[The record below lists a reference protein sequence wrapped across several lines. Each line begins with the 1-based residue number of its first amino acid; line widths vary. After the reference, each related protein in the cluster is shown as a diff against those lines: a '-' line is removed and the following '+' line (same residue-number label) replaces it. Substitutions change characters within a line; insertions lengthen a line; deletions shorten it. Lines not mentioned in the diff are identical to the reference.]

1 MEDPINWAIRILWLN
16 ECFDPSTEFLHRQSL
31 CLSECIVLHKGFR
44 NDDMLPEKTHV
55 SVVGDECSIAVM
67 VILADNPV
75 SLAIWHWFTCFR
87 IETIGAIA
95 EFSDDFVS
103 TLPGLK
109 VYGNPGASPGTPGGA
124 NILEYSSYG
133 SKVPVNGPA
142 ESLIVLLNGL

>member
-1 MEDPINWAIRILWLN
+1 
-16 ECFDPSTEFLHRQSL
+16 
-31 CLSECIVLHKGFR
+31 
-44 NDDMLPEKTHV
+44 
-55 SVVGDECSIAVM
+55 M

-75 SLAIWHWFTCFR
+75 SLANWHWFTCFR

-95 EFSDDFVS
+95 EFSYHFVS

-109 VYGNPGASPGTPGGA
+109 VHGNPCASPGTPGGA

-142 ESLIVLLNGL
+142 ESFIVLLNGLLQSESGKGPVNMKSLTFWMFFRSPAFLK